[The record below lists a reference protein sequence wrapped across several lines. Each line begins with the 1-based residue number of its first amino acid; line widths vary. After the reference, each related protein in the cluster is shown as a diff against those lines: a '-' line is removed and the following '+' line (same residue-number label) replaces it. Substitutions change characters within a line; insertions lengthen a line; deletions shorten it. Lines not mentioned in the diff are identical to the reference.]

1 MADPM
6 FTWTTTHKEL
16 VEYLSKNR
24 KQQKKLVDVLRK
36 AGVTSLIDKL
46 RRCRIRRKLA
56 TETDGNWPVSDRLSE
71 SVPSIDRNPNE
82 TGH

>member
-46 RRCRIRRKLA
+46 HIPTNLATESEVKLA
-56 TETDGNWPVSDRLSE
+56 TRTTV
-71 SVPSIDRNPNE
+71 
-82 TGH
+82 TAA